1 LSAAGGD
8 QHDRAQD
15 GEADDPAREERRP
28 VEPALGCGEHQHHCD
43 DRHRAERDTE
53 TEREDLADRLAHQRS
68 WQVWA
73 RLLIV
78 TLVFAIAEV
87 LVPLG
92 GVHHPIGVTRFRILE
107 GILLA
112 ETAMEGMPG

>member
-1 LSAAGGD
+1 
-8 QHDRAQD
+8 
-15 GEADDPAREERRP
+15 
-28 VEPALGCGEHQHHCD
+28 
-43 DRHRAERDTE
+43 
-53 TEREDLADRLAHQRS
+53 
-68 WQVWA
+68 
-73 RLLIV
+73 LLIV